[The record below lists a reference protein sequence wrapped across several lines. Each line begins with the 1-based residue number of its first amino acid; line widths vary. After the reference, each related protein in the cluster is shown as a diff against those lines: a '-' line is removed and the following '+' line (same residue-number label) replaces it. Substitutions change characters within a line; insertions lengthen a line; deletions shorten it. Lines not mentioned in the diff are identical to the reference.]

1 MYLKGSQTNKAGNA
15 YLKQTSQTA
24 VVFYAEDLD
33 INTASNTAHWL
44 CASNTATGCAT
55 CAVMEIQST
64 NVSTMHSEMTRVN
77 SSLHVDRTWAN
88 SSHPHKFLQLL

>member
-33 INTASNTAHWL
+33 INTASNTAHWF
-44 CASNTATGCAT
+44 CASNTAHWLCNLCCYG
-55 CAVMEIQST
+55 
-64 NVSTMHSEMTRVN
+64 NSEHQCINYALR
-77 SSLHVDRTWAN
+77 DD
-88 SSHPHKFLQLL
+88 KG